1 MSHGPPAGAFPPGPR
16 LCDPLFT
23 RTLTP
28 GAHYALVVTCARG
41 LASNVRRAGGHPRGS
56 RRVQSDIAGLIQY
69 LAANGARNQ
78 THCSFMSKNG
88 H

>member
-56 RRVQSDIAGLIQY
+56 RRVQSDIAGLIQ
-69 LAANGARNQ
+69 
-78 THCSFMSKNG
+78 T
-88 H
+88 